1 MPMPTGT
8 LRPGLEARGF
18 VRTSK
23 ADKVMTCV
31 TRGGVRISVITHHS
45 LGASGKHVADGVVGA
60 MARQCKLTA
69 RQFRDLVKRD
79 LSREEYERLLVE
91 GGFMKRPNGEG
102 GRQGI
107 EGTRAA
113 RPAATRRRRRVPR
126 PPDSDG
132 NART

>member
-1 MPMPTGT
+1 MPIGT
-8 LRPGLEARGF
+8 LRSGLEAKGF
-18 VRTSK
+18 VRKNK
-23 ADKVMTCV
+23 AHKVMTYV
-31 TRGGVRISVITHHS
+31 TRGGVRTSVITHHS
-45 LGASGKHVADGVVGA
+45 HGASGKDVDDGVVGA

-69 RQFRDLVKRD
+69 RQFRDLVKCD

-91 GGFMKRPNGEG
+91 GGFMERPNGEG

-126 PPDSDG
+126 PPESDG
-132 NART
+132 NAGT